1 MSDPGMPEEYG
12 WPWSAVLLAALVPL
26 LVLCRFVA
34 PQTDDFCYAAI
45 ALQRGFAGI
54 WEHYQEWSGRLV
66 ASTLIPLPAV
76 VASVTGIDLF
86 VAYGFFV
93 ACFLLGFAIL
103 CYWLIGQLLPHVR
116 NPSRSFFALALFIAL
131 TANAPTTRHMVFW
144 MPGAFTYTLPAF
156 LMLSLF
162 TVLSRALA
170 DGALISRRQ
179 LVLFAPAVFLAALC
193 NELSGPITV
202 VMLGLSLPLRRH
214 LAAERAQ
221 TAPHVLL
228 IAVALLGT
236 AIVYVA
242 PGNVQRAATVAPGGV
257 SVVGALA
264 WGALYVPA
272 FLVVQLPRPG
282 VLGWFAL
289 LIAWLS
295 ECPAAAYHPRRA
307 RVVIGFALVT
317 LLASC
322 WVAFVAG
329 YYGQGGRL
337 PERAQNPLFLL
348 SIVSLS
354 FLVRAAVPSS
364 VQRPRLWWSE
374 HRPGW
379 LSRPRVR
386 MIGVGLLLLS
396 PALLVAMWQLPQAPR
411 FRHQARAQLL
421 KIRTD
426 PGPISYVA
434 QVETQPVL
442 LFNNRL
448 SADGREW
455 PNRCLARF
463 LRKEAVIPEP

>member
-1 MSDPGMPEEYG
+1 
-12 WPWSAVLLAALVPL
+12 
-26 LVLCRFVA
+26 
-34 PQTDDFCYAAI
+34 
-45 ALQRGFAGI
+45 
-54 WEHYQEWSGRLV
+54 
-66 ASTLIPLPAV
+66 
-76 VASVTGIDLF
+76 
-86 VAYGFFV
+86 
-93 ACFLLGFAIL
+93 
-103 CYWLIGQLLPHVR
+103 
-116 NPSRSFFALALFIAL
+116 
-131 TANAPTTRHMVFW
+131 
-144 MPGAFTYTLPAF
+144 
-156 LMLSLF
+156 
-162 TVLSRALA
+162 
-170 DGALISRRQ
+170 
-179 LVLFAPAVFLAALC
+179 
-193 NELSGPITV
+193 
-202 VMLGLSLPLRRH
+202 
-214 LAAERAQ
+214 
-221 TAPHVLL
+221 
-228 IAVALLGT
+228 
-236 AIVYVA
+236 
-242 PGNVQRAATVAPGGV
+242 
-257 SVVGALA
+257 
-264 WGALYVPA
+264 
-272 FLVVQLPRPG
+272 
-282 VLGWFAL
+282 
-289 LIAWLS
+289 
-295 ECPAAAYHPRRA
+295 
-307 RVVIGFALVT
+307 VIGFALVT

-322 WVAFVAG
+322 WVAFAAG

-348 SIVSLS
+348 GIVSLS